1 MPGVQRLDG
10 LLAEF
15 PGGTGR
21 VLAARGDR
29 ADPALVVGLEELGWH
44 VDDVIA
50 YRTVNRSPTDAERA
64 STAVADAV
72 VFASGSAVAAWVA
85 AFGTAASPA
94 VVTIGPSTTA
104 AAARSGLAVT
114 AEAEQQSV
122 DGLVD
127 ALVALYR

>member
-1 MPGVQRLDG
+1 M
-10 LLAEF
+10 
-15 PGGTGR
+15 
-21 VLAARGDR
+21 
-29 ADPALVVGLEELGWH
+29 
-44 VDDVIA
+44 
-50 YRTVNRSPTDAERA
+50 NRSPTDAERA
-64 STAVADAV
+64 GTAVADAV

-85 AFGTAASPA
+85 AFGTAACPA